1 MNMFLKDIHIGKLLK
16 KRVEELKIEPAR
28 ISHFLNCSEEEIYEM
43 YQQESLPTH
52 LLLRWSKLLEYDF
65 FRLYSGHLVLYAP
78 NRGANSQ
85 RKNSKSA
92 LPHFRKNIYT
102 KEIIYFIIEQISK
115 GKKTKKEVME
125 DYKIPKNTLYRWL
138 HKHTSTNADQK

>member
-85 RKNSKSA
+85 SKN
-92 LPHFRKNIYT
+92 N
-102 KEIIYFIIEQISK
+102 
-115 GKKTKKEVME
+115 KKRFTTFQKKYLYKR
-125 DYKIPKNTLYRWL
+125 DYLLYY
-138 HKHTSTNADQK
+138 